1 MKKIINN
8 ESGFSLVEVLVSL
21 VIISILV
28 TGFSIAF
35 INSNRSIRIS
45 KNKSEAFYSA
55 QEDLLNYL
63 GDENHTAN
71 NNDVSLTESNN
82 VINKTITFE
91 DEDIVV
97 NLKEV
102 EAEVNYESFEN
113 QNNITIKSYRV
124 ID

>member
-71 NNDVSLTESNN
+71 NNNVSLTESNN

>member
-1 MKKIINN
+1 MLLLPGEIYKMKKIINN

-63 GDENHTAN
+63 GDGNHTAN
-71 NNDVSLTESNN
+71 NNNVSLTESNN

-102 EAEVNYESFEN
+102 EEEVNYESFEN
-113 QNNITIKSYRV
+113 
-124 ID
+124 

>member
-1 MKKIINN
+1 MGKIINN
-8 ESGFSLVEVLVSL
+8 ESGFSLIEVLVSL

-28 TGFSIAF
+28 TGFSMAF
-35 INSNRSIRIS
+35 INSNRSIKIS
-45 KNKSEAFYSA
+45 KDKSEAFYSA
-55 QEDLLNYL
+55 QEDLLNFL

-71 NNDVSLTESNN
+71 NNNVSLTESNS
-82 VINKTITFE
+82 VINQTITFE

-102 EAEVNYESFEN
+102 EAEVNYESYEN
-113 QNNITIKSYRV
+113 QNKITIKSYRV